1 MNLQTIGHLI
11 AERRRA
17 KGLTLTQLA
26 AQAAVGRSTLAAL
39 EAGKL
44 PELGLERVA
53 RLCAAV
59 DLVLEARPLELN
71 QPLMAHRHLS
81 EVAGRELTK
90 AAIDDIIT
98 RGTISTWRKLLQAMN
113 ADKTG
118 RIARRVT
125 DVAQMLWLSVT
136 RKREPLPH
144 YCASSHANRTTLLPS
159 DQENGNP
166 RLGNPPRA
174 CRAAAGENTRGHP
187 GGRHGR
193 GRARR
198 PSHFL

>member
-17 KGLTLTQLA
+17 KGLTLSQLA

-53 RLCAAV
+53 RVCAAV
-59 DLVLEARPLELN
+59 DLVLEVRPLELN
-71 QPLMAHRHLS
+71 KPLMAHRHLS

-98 RGTISTWRKLLQAMN
+98 RGTIGTWRKLVQTMN

-125 DVAQMLWLSVT
+125 DVARTVS
-136 RKREPLPH
+136 KRDPK
-144 YCASSHANRTTLLPS
+144 
-159 DQENGNP
+159 
-166 RLGNPPRA
+166 PRA
-174 CRAAAGENTRGHP
+174 FAALLRKLLRKPHGAAAE
-187 GGRHGR
+187 
-193 GRARR
+193 
-198 PSHFL
+198 

>member
-1 MNLQTIGHLI
+1 M
-11 AERRRA
+11 
-17 KGLTLTQLA
+17 
-26 AQAAVGRSTLAAL
+26 AAL

-59 DLVLEARPLELN
+59 DLVLEARPLELK

-90 AAIDDIIT
+90 AAIDDIVT

-118 RIARRVT
+118 RIGRRVSEMAKALGER
-125 DVAQMLWLSVT
+125 DPKARAFAALL
-136 RKREPLPH
+136 RKLRR
-144 YCASSHANRTTLLPS
+144 NRDDSGAT
-159 DQENGNP
+159 
-166 RLGNPPRA
+166 
-174 CRAAAGENTRGHP
+174 
-187 GGRHGR
+187 
-193 GRARR
+193 
-198 PSHFL
+198 

>member
-11 AERRRA
+11 AEQRRA
-17 KGLTLTQLA
+17 KRLTLTQLA

-44 PELGLERVA
+44 HELGLERVA

-59 DLVLEARPLELN
+59 DLVLEVRPLELKE
-71 QPLMAHRHLS
+71 PLMTHRHLS

-98 RGTISTWRKLLQAMN
+98 RGTIGTWRKLVQAMN

-125 DVAQMLWLSVT
+125 DVAQNQGKRDPKARAFAALL
-136 RKREPLPH
+136 RKLPRKAH
-144 YCASSHANRTTLLPS
+144 
-159 DQENGNP
+159 D
-166 RLGNPPRA
+166 
-174 CRAAAGENTRGHP
+174 AAAG
-187 GGRHGR
+187 
-193 GRARR
+193 
-198 PSHFL
+198 

>member
-11 AERRRA
+11 AEQRRA
-17 KGLTLTQLA
+17 KGLTLSQLA

-71 QPLMAHRHLS
+71 EPLMAHRHLS

-98 RGTISTWRKLLQAMN
+98 RGTIGIWRKLIQAMN

-118 RIARRVT
+118 RITRRVN
-125 DVAQMLWLSVT
+125 DVAKTLG
-136 RKREPLPH
+136 KR
-144 YCASSHANRTTLLPS
+144 
-159 DQENGNP
+159 D
-166 RLGNPPRA
+166 PRA
-174 CRAAAGENTRGHP
+174 RAFASLLRKPALKPRKAVAE
-187 GGRHGR
+187 
-193 GRARR
+193 
-198 PSHFL
+198 

>member
-11 AERRRA
+11 AEQRRA

-59 DLVLEARPLELN
+59 DLVLEARPVELN

-98 RGTISTWRKLLQAMN
+98 RGTISTWRKLIQAMN
-113 ADKTG
+113 ADKT
-118 RIARRVT
+118 RMPRCCRR
-125 DVAQMLWLSVT
+125 
-136 RKREPLPH
+136 KYP
-144 YCASSHANRTTLLPS
+144 
-159 DQENGNP
+159 
-166 RLGNPPRA
+166 
-174 CRAAAGENTRGHP
+174 
-187 GGRHGR
+187 
-193 GRARR
+193 R
-198 PSHFL
+198 PSSWEARPRPCTPAIAFL